1 MHVSVDIENAV
12 IVSEIIDKEQIGA
25 GFYLQNR
32 FVKFVQVCVSIARMT
47 AFFQR
52 FCNLFTCLSMLR
64 VKVKC
69 HRRFLS
75 SNLRTSVYGKYIDH
89 IVA

>member
-52 FCNLFTCLSMLR
+52 FCNLFTCLSVLR
-64 VKVKC
+64 VKVKY